1 MSVPPPGP
9 LPPEASSPCPNCGQP
24 WPENAPACPN
34 CGFLRPTGSSWPPA
48 PQGAAVPS
56 PVPPRLVT
64 GKAAGDIVLGLF
76 LSLLSFALAG
86 LGVILMPV
94 LYFVFQPRFPV
105 FARGIGFGWLT
116 GMALILGAV
125 AVCFAVVFKGDL

>member
-1 MSVPPPGP
+1 MSVLPPGP
-9 LPPEASSPCPNCGQP
+9 LPSEASIPCPNCGRP
-24 WPENAPACPN
+24 WPANAPACPN
-34 CGFLRPTGSSWPPA
+34 CGLLRPAVWPPS
-48 PQGAAVPS
+48 PSGSAAPS

-64 GKAAGDIVLGLF
+64 GKAAGDIVLGLL

-86 LGVILMPV
+86 LGVVLMPI

-125 AVCFAVVFKGDL
+125 AVCFAVVLKGDL